1 MTKVRFE
8 TIWARCLDFQPD
20 FQTFDMENM
29 VTFSWESFDSFVRLE
44 ILQANIA
51 SFEPHVFVLFQENDG
66 LDFSKVLVMV
76 SINLLQRLRQSLS
89 ILLHN
94 ALLIQYIVNNSSL
107 HQEYAIFMQG
117 SHKFLP
123 SVNFLLDV

>member
-1 MTKVRFE
+1 
-8 TIWARCLDFQPD
+8 
-20 FQTFDMENM
+20 M
-29 VTFSWESFDSFVRLE
+29 VTFSRESLDSFVGLE
-44 ILQANIA
+44 ILQANIT
-51 SFEPHVFVLFQENDG
+51 SFEPHVFIPFQENDG

-94 ALLIQYIVNNSSL
+94 ALLIQYIVNNASL
-107 HQEYAIFMQG
+107 HQEYAIFMES